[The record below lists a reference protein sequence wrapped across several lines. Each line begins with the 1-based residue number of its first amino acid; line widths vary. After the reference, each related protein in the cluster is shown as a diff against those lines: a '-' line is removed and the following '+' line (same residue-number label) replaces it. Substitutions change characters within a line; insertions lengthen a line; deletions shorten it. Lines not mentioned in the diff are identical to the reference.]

1 MRPAGRLRVMGII
14 NVTPDSFSD
23 GGSFYDAR
31 AATDQARRMI
41 DSGADIIDIGGES
54 TRPYADPVS
63 QKEELGR
70 VLPVIRNIR
79 QFSDIPISI
88 DTAKGEVA
96 RQALEAGA
104 NLINDVT
111 ALRGDPEMLEV
122 VRNCD
127 AELIIMHMQG
137 TPRDM
142 QDDPSYDDVV
152 EDVLTFFRERLVWLD
167 TYGIDLRRVSI
178 DPGIGFGKKLSH
190 NLLLI
195 KHIDRLSELGQPVML
210 GHSRKRFLGDI
221 TGLEARDR
229 DPVTA
234 VVTALCYDKNV
245 SIIRVHDVAATI
257 SALKVAQ
264 AISRAAG

>member
-1 MRPAGRLRVMGII
+1 MGII

-41 DSGADIIDIGGES
+41 EAGADIIDIGGES

-63 QKEELGR
+63 LQAELDR
-70 VLPVIRNIR
+70 VLPVITSIR
-79 QFSDIPISI
+79 EFSDIPISI

-96 RQALEAGA
+96 RQALDTGA
-104 NLINDVT
+104 DIINDVT

-142 QDDPSYDDVV
+142 QDDPAYADVV
-152 EDVLTFFRERLVWLD
+152 EDVLAFFRERLAWLQ
-167 TYGIDLRRVSI
+167 TYGVGLDRVTI

-195 KHIDRLSELGQPVML
+195 KHIERLSELGQPVML

-221 TGLEARDR
+221 TGLEAQDR

-234 VVTALCYDKNV
+234 VVTALCHDKNV
-245 SIIRVHDVAATI
+245 AIIRVHDVTATI
-257 SALKVAQ
+257 SALTVAQ
-264 AISRAAG
+264 AISRAG